1 MRVLILTETADL
13 LRKHLTEREKQLTA
27 TFCPP
32 ETTDFLAIAGKH
44 IYLHQ
49 EDSEEWTEEQ
59 LGQPVFYVDP
69 DVIWFLEDAQPELFL
84 EVVEALKKELPGVE
98 IKVGDSSVNQS
109 NPFYLRYFGVF
120 NDALDRAIDD
130 VFGSFGDED

>member
-13 LRKHLTEREKQLTA
+13 LGKHLTEREKQLTA
-27 TFCPP
+27 TFCPS

-49 EDSEEWTEEQ
+49 EDFEEWTEEQ
-59 LGQPVFYVDP
+59 LGQPVFYVEP
-69 DVIWFLEDAQPELFL
+69 KMIWFLDDAQPEQFL

-120 NDALDRAIDD
+120 DNALDKAIGNA
-130 VFGSFGDED
+130 FGDFGDED